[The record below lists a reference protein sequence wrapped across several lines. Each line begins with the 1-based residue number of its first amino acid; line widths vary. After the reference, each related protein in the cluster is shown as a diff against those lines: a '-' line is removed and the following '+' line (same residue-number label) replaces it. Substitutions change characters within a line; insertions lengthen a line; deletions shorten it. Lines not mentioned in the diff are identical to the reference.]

1 MTFTPEPTDTPT
13 GDDTGTEPEGEP
25 PVTPVATVAPSFRQN
40 VTALRVT
47 IVPSKTSRSHE
58 CGVVTDTG
66 GGTTTILDENGEET
80 ELSGNEGTKGAEIC
94 LITRGKK
101 GGGKETT
108 GSADPGSVDETG
120 TEKEVLVEKLA
131 EKRAEANARRDE
143 HLERTINNAPEDKK
157 GRLRE
162 PKTRRTTGVT
172 VLAVHPVE
180 EAARSNPLH
189 FLGTNRT
196 PVALTPQVR
205 CLTDNA
211 TNPLPDH
218 CGGITNHLEMAYR
231 ISISRSWRHH
241 KSYRLEPI
249 PAQ

>member
-1 MTFTPEPTDTPT
+1 MEKRPNFPE
-13 GDDTGTEPEGEP
+13 
-25 PVTPVATVAPSFRQN
+25 
-40 VTALRVT
+40 
-47 IVPSKTSRSHE
+47 
-58 CGVVTDTG
+58 
-66 GGTTTILDENGEET
+66 
-80 ELSGNEGTKGAEIC
+80 TKG
-94 LITRGKK
+94 RRD
-101 GGGKETT
+101 GGRRDLPDHPWKE
-108 GSADPGSVDETG
+108 GWWQIDHRISRPRKCRRSTG

-157 GRLRE
+157 SRLRE

-196 PVALTPQVR
+196 PVVLTPWVR

-241 KSYRLEPI
+241 KPYRLEPI

>member
-1 MTFTPEPTDTPT
+1 MPDHPWK
-13 GDDTGTEPEGEP
+13 EGWWQ
-25 PVTPVATVAPSFRQN
+25 RDH
-40 VTALRVT
+40 R
-47 IVPSKTSRSHE
+47 ISRPRKCRRS
-58 CGVVTDTG
+58 
-66 GGTTTILDENGEET
+66 
-80 ELSGNEGTKGAEIC
+80 
-94 LITRGKK
+94 
-101 GGGKETT
+101 
-108 GSADPGSVDETG
+108 TG

-131 EKRAEANARRDE
+131 EKRAEADARRDE